1 MTIRCYVDPQSRM
14 LAEGLEAVELYVLK
28 RFESQIKK
36 PEPHIREP
44 ILVVTATGAYRG
56 GLRTIPS
63 TGDVYLCPDLRLVGW
78 ISQLYQYPRLGR
90 AFRRIVQRRLPG
102 WSATVRPR
110 SAVGFR
116 APVPSVA
123 WQLGFAVQYSE
134 T

>member
-63 TGDVYLCPDLRLVGW
+63 TGDVYLCPDLR
-78 ISQLYQYPRLGR
+78 SERDGR
-90 AFRRIVQRRLPG
+90 KVSLARILKDKG
-102 WSATVRPR
+102 IEPR
-110 SAVGFR
+110 SKIDVRISDGRWEIA
-116 APVPSVA
+116 
-123 WQLGFAVQYSE
+123 
-134 T
+134 